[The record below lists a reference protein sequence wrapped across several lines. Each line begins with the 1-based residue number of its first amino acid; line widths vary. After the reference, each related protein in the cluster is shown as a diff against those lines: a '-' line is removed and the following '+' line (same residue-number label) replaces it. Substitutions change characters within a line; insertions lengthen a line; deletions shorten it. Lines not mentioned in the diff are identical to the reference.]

1 MLPTFGSECLDRT
14 ERESR
19 KARHQLTEEIRA
31 LVAEIKDLVTAEE
44 FADWK
49 TTALLSA
56 EANELP
62 VYRRNLIQ
70 RIAELTGQ
78 KDPVLE
84 NWVAAM
90 RDVDHVVNS
99 DLAHVSYAAAVKIEE
114 EAQKKFMSLI
124 EEE

>member
-56 EANELP
+56 QSNELP

-84 NWVAAM
+84 NWVNAM
-90 RDVDHVVNS
+90 RDVDRVANDELPRS
-99 DLAHVSYAAAVKIEE
+99 CYAAAVKIEE
-114 EAQKKFMSLI
+114 EAASEFMSFV